1 MKPRNALQ
9 QGIPSPTTAPP
20 NWHIII
26 INLWDCIFN
35 IPLHPLDQ
43 EKFAFSLPYP

>member
-1 MKPRNALQ
+1 MKPINALQ

-26 INLWDCIFN
+26 IYLWDCIFN
-35 IPLHPLDQ
+35 ISLHPLDQ